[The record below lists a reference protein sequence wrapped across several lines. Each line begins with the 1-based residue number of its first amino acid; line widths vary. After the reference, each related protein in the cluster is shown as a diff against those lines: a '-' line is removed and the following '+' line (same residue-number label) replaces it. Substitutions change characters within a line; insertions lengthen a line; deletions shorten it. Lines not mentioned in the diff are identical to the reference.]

1 MISKVEVYIS
11 RGGERVNTF
20 LVCDSQKI
28 SITFLST
35 DGLEK
40 TYMDRNFYKCFA
52 NLRRDNADVIFLCKG
67 AKKNVHPS
75 GMSAQMSLGLKAY
88 ELSMG
93 VSPSLDDIVY
103 IFDYDDSNLTNDPA
117 EQEVFFREWAE
128 SLLLNPPAN

>member
-11 RGGERVNTF
+11 RGSERASTF
-20 LVCDSQKI
+20 LVCDSQEI
-28 SITFLST
+28 SITFLSN

-40 TYMDRNFYKCFA
+40 TYMGRNFYKCFA
-52 NLRRDNADVIFLCKG
+52 NLRRDNPDVIFLCKG

-93 VSPSLDDIVY
+93 VPPSLDDIVY

-117 EQEVFFREWAE
+117 EQELFFREWAE